1 MRMRVSRT
9 NAGADA
15 ADVEREEGPWM
26 RCVRVRR
33 RRSAA
38 MVGVGGAEEEEDGG
52 VGGYRWGRAGHFR
65 EDVQMMLCET
75 EPETSFAVSRVG

>member
-1 MRMRVSRT
+1 MESVVRMRVSRT

-15 ADVEREEGPWM
+15 ADVEREERPWT

-52 VGGYRWGRAGHFR
+52 WAGI
-65 EDVQMMLCET
+65 DG
-75 EPETSFAVSRVG
+75 AVLVILAKMDR